1 MVTGWVAV
9 IVVELLYWLLVVFA
23 AWWVHEP
30 VLRWGIVV
38 AGLCIFVFRW
48 GLWDW
53 FSRRRPRRSLLTRIE
68 SNK

>member
-38 AGLCIFVFRW
+38 AGTCIFAFRW
-48 GLWDW
+48 KLREL
-53 FSRRRPRRSLLTRIE
+53 FTHQSLLIRIE
-68 SNK
+68 RNK